1 MQFYI
6 INLNS
11 NLILWMKIFMYF
23 ENIDMCFNTQK
34 EKKSIIL
41 NAKFDHLGLNP
52 LKLNIQLKLKKIE
65 TGITVG
71 QNFIFIK
78 KITIFFM
85 HWVKYG
91 QIFSDHFLYLLN
103 LKSKKILRIL
113 SMQKLS

>member
-1 MQFYI
+1 MDE
-6 INLNS
+6 
-11 NLILWMKIFMYF
+11 KIFMYF
-23 ENIDMCFNTQK
+23 ENIDMCFNTLRRG
-34 EKKSIIL
+34 EKIYAIL
-41 NAKFDHLGLNP
+41 NAKFDHLGLQSSET
-52 LKLNIQLKLKKIE
+52 KYSVEIKKIE

-78 KITIFFM
+78 KIIIFFM

-113 SMQKLS
+113 SMQKPSLV